1 MLLFKNR
8 VVEFLKSKTR
18 ITMSKVRV
26 AFNGMGRIGKN
37 VMRVIVEKFD
47 DQIEIVAGNDL
58 VSAAEIANGL
68 PKDSIFGRFPVDVSL
83 KSDNVIKVG
92 KHEITVYAEKD
103 ANNIPW
109 GKHDVDIV
117 FECTGFYLSTDKAQA
132 HINAGAKKVIVSA
145 PCSDSTKTVVVGVN
159 HEILT
164 SEDKIVSNASCTTNC
179 LAPMTKAIDDSF
191 KVISGLMSTTHAA
204 TATQKVADAF
214 GGGKNRATL
223 NNIIPAS
230 TGAAKAVGKVLP
242 HLNGKLNG
250 TALRVPTDTGSV
262 VECVYQIEGEVSAD
276 ELKAKM
282 QENILKMNE
291 STLLKQTVYLG
302 DFYECSRDCVG
313 EPYSSMVLDN
323 ILVIPNNGTT
333 LVKATSFYDNEM
345 GFSHRMA
352 ELAIILSA
360 K

>member
-1 MLLFKNR
+1 
-8 VVEFLKSKTR
+8 
-18 ITMSKVRV
+18 MSKVRV

-37 VMRVIVEKFD
+37 VMRVIVEKFN

-58 VSAAEIANGL
+58 VSPADIAKGL

-83 KSDNVIKVG
+83 KGENVIQVG
-92 KHEITVYAEKD
+92 DHNITVYAEKD

-109 GKHDVDIV
+109 GKHNVDIV
-117 FECTGFYLSTDKAQA
+117 FECTGFYLSSEKAQA

-145 PCSDSTKTVVVGVN
+145 PCGDATTTTVVGVN
-159 HEILT
+159 HQTI
-164 SEDKIVSNASCTTNC
+164 SDSDKIVSNASCTTNC

-242 HLNGKLNG
+242 HLDGKLNG

-262 VECVYQIEGEVSAD
+262 VECVYLMEGEHSA
-276 ELKAKM
+276 EEIKKAIA
-282 QENILKMNE
+282 ENVEKINA
-291 STLLKQTVYLG
+291 TTILKQTAYFG
-302 DFYECSRDCVG
+302 DWYECSRDCVG
-313 EPYSSMVLDN
+313 EPYSSMISDNVLA
-323 ILVIPNNGTT
+323 IPLNGTT
-333 LVKATSFYDNEM
+333 QVKVTSFYDNEM

-352 ELAIILSA
+352 ELALIIS

>member
-1 MLLFKNR
+1 
-8 VVEFLKSKTR
+8 
-18 ITMSKVRV
+18 MSKVRV

-37 VMRVIVEKFD
+37 VMRVIVEKFN

-58 VSAAEIANGL
+58 VPASEIANGL
-68 PKDSIFGRFPVDVSL
+68 PKDSIFGRFPVPVSL
-83 KSDNVIKVG
+83 KSENVIQVG
-92 KHEITVYAEKD
+92 DHSITVYAEKD

-109 GKHDVDIV
+109 GKHNVDIV
-117 FECTGFYLSTDKAQA
+117 FECTGFYLTTEKAQA
-132 HINAGAKKVIVSA
+132 HINAGAKRVIVSA
-145 PCSDSTKTVVVGVN
+145 PCNDTTKTFVVGVN
-159 HEILT
+159 HQDIT
-164 SEDKIVSNASCTTNC
+164 KDDKVISNASCTTNC
-179 LAPMTKAIDDSF
+179 LAPMTKALDDSF

-262 VECVYQIEGEVSAD
+262 VECVYLVEGEHTSAEIVAGMQKNID
-276 ELKAKM
+276 KM
-282 QENILKMNE
+282 NATTILK
-291 STLLKQTVYLG
+291 QVAYIG

-313 EPYSSMVLDN
+313 EPFSSMISSD
-323 ILVIPNNGTT
+323 ILVIPQNGTT

-352 ELAIILSA
+352 ELALIIS

>member
-1 MLLFKNR
+1 
-8 VVEFLKSKTR
+8 
-18 ITMSKVRV
+18 MSKVRV

-37 VMRVIVEKFD
+37 VMRVIVEKFN

-58 VSAAEIANGL
+58 VSPEVIAAGL
-68 PKDSIFGRFPVDVSL
+68 PKDSIFGRFPAEVAL
-83 KSDNVIKVG
+83 KGENVIQVG
-92 KHEITVYAEKD
+92 DHSITVYAEKD

-109 GKHDVDIV
+109 GKHNVDIV
-117 FECTGFYLSTDKAQA
+117 FECTGFYLTTEKAQA

-145 PCSDSTKTVVVGVN
+145 PCSDTTKTFVLGVN
-159 HEILT
+159 HQEVSADDL
-164 SEDKIVSNASCTTNC
+164 IVSNASCTTNC
-179 LAPMTKAIDDSF
+179 LAPMTKALDESF
-191 KVISGLMSTTHAA
+191 KVLSGLMSTTHAA

-262 VECVYQIEGEVSAD
+262 VECVYLIEGEHTVD
-276 ELKAKM
+276 EIKKAM
-282 QENILKMNE
+282 AANVAKMNE
-291 STLLKQTVYLG
+291 TTILKQVAYFG
-302 DFYECSRDCVG
+302 DYYECSRDCVG
-313 EPYSSMVLDN
+313 EPYSSMISSDVLAIAQGGN
-323 ILVIPNNGTT
+323 TM
-333 LVKATSFYDNEM
+333 VKMTSFYDNEM

-352 ELAIILSA
+352 EFALILS

>member
-1 MLLFKNR
+1 
-8 VVEFLKSKTR
+8 
-18 ITMSKVRV
+18 MSKVRV

-37 VMRVIVEKFD
+37 VMRVIVQQFN

-58 VSAAEIANGL
+58 VPSKVIAQGL
-68 PKDSIFGRFPVDVSL
+68 SKDSIFGRFPVDVS
-83 KSDNVIKVG
+83 SVNDNVIKVG
-92 KHEITVYAEKD
+92 DHEITVYSEKD

-109 GKHDVDIV
+109 SKHNVDIV
-117 FECTGFYLSTDKAQA
+117 FECTGFYLSTEKSQA
-132 HINAGAKKVIVSA
+132 HINAGAKKVIISA
-145 PCSDSTKTVVVGVN
+145 PCGDSTKTVVVGVN
-159 HEILT
+159 HEVLT
-164 SEDKIVSNASCTTNC
+164 ADDKIVSNASCTTNC
-179 LAPMTKAIDDSF
+179 LAPMTKAIDDTF

-204 TATQKVADAF
+204 TATQNVADAF

-262 VECVYQIEGEVSAD
+262 VECVYQIEGEHTAD
-276 ELKAKM
+276 EIKDAM
-282 QENILKMNE
+282 HVNISKMNE
-291 STLLKQTVYLG
+291 STLLKKTTYLG

-313 EPYSSMVLDN
+313 EPYSSMINDNVLA
-323 ILVIPNNGTT
+323 IPSNGTT

-352 ELAIILSA
+352 ELAIILSS